1 MLKTLPYETYS
12 NRKKITIA
20 IKYNKAIARKR
31 TYIAIAR
38 KYNKK
43 I

>member
-1 MLKTLPYETYS
+1 MAIS
-12 NRKKITIA
+12 KKIAIA
-20 IKYNKAIARKR
+20 RKYNKAIARKQ